1 MRLNSPKRES
11 PCLPQNFRH
20 LSEAAKD
27 LEAKVLGV
35 QLRHNGDK
43 VARWMMEN
51 VAILRDNNGNIR
63 PVKPKDRLKKIDG
76 VVAAVIANSRL
87 IAAPADPYTTPEVI
101 TV

>member
-1 MRLNSPKRES
+1 
-11 PCLPQNFRH
+11 
-20 LSEAAKD
+20 
-27 LEAKVLGV
+27 
-35 QLRHNGDK
+35 
-43 VARWMMEN
+43 MMEN